1 MLKRLKINNYA
12 LIDSIEI
19 SFDKGMTSITG
30 ETGAGKSIILGGLS
44 MVLGSRIDNSKIIN
58 KDKKCFVEAV
68 FDLSQQ
74 NSIDFFSKNDLDYDD
89 ITIIRREV
97 NQNGKSRAFIND
109 TPVKLDLLSNLTN
122 RLIDVHS
129 QFNNL
134 SILDSNYLFLILDS
148 LSKNLEN
155 FKIFSNE
162 FKSLQII
169 ERQIEDKKNIRKKLN
184 SDLDYNKFLLSEF
197 EELDLDSLNLED
209 LQNKVKEGDN
219 VDQIKEILSKI
230 NNEFNTDEIGIS
242 DKLLEI
248 IKSLGKVSSSSNR
261 ISELTNNLK
270 LINENLTQI
279 INDSE
284 LILSDISN
292 SDQNID
298 NLRNTLDKIF
308 SLQNKH
314 KIDSL
319 DDLLKL
325 KQDLAFKI
333 SSHDNIDFEIDEL
346 EKKLKLLNKN
356 LIFKANQIH
365 DKRKSVISEFQI
377 LMNKNLSELGMEK
390 SDIKIHLVKS
400 ETIHKNGLSEGK
412 FLFKSN
418 KGGLY
423 NDLKEIASGGEISRV
438 MLSIKSILSNYTRLS
453 SIIFDEID
461 TGISGSV
468 SSKVAELMKNMSSK
482 MQVIVI
488 THTPQVASKG
498 DFHYKVF
505 KREENNKII
514 TDVNL
519 LTDKERV
526 NEIAEMLS
534 GDKSNKSANE
544 LANELLN

>member
-148 LSKNLEN
+148 LSKNLED

-314 KIDSL
+314 RIDSL

-400 ETIHKNGLSEGK
+400 ETIHKNGVSEGK
-412 FLFKSN
+412 FLFKSV

-423 NDLKEIASGGEISRV
+423 NDLKDIASGGEISRV

>member
-19 SFDKGMTSITG
+19 SFDTGMTSITG

-68 FDLSQQ
+68 FDLSQL

-122 RLIDVHS
+122 KLIDVHS

-134 SILDSNYLFLILDS
+134 SILDSSYIFLILDS
-148 LSKNLEN
+148 LSKNLDD
-155 FKIFSNE
+155 FKVFANE
-162 FKSLQII
+162 FKSLQLT
-169 ERQIEDKKNIRKKLN
+169 ERHIEDKKNIREKLN

-197 EELDLDSLNLED
+197 DELDLDNLNLED

-242 DKLLEI
+242 DKLSEI
-248 IKSLGKVSSSSNR
+248 IKSLGKVSTSSNR
-261 ISELTNNLK
+261 ISELTHNLN
-270 LINENLTQI
+270 LVNENLNQI

-284 LILSDISN
+284 LILDDISN

-298 NLRNTLDKIF
+298 DLRNTLDKIF

-314 KIDSL
+314 RIDSL

-325 KQDLAFKI
+325 KQDLAFNI
-333 SSHDNIDFEIDEL
+333 SSHDNIDIEIDEL
-346 EKKLKLLNKN
+346 EQKMKLLKKD

-400 ETIHKNGLSEGK
+400 ETIHKNGISEGK

-423 NDLKEIASGGEISRV
+423 NELKDIASGGEISRV

-468 SSKVAELMKNMSSK
+468 SSKVAELMKNMSNK